1 MRFTLRA
8 KRGRALGCR
17 VGILLAFAAATVAGC
32 DSDSDESGA
41 LPPDAT
47 AQVGDTVITKR
58 QAAALLPNSM
68 QKAATAQ
75 RFGTGYLIA
84 IDWVKREAKRE
95 GLAATLSPASSGQQ
109 SIAQATGLFHELLA
123 KTNGPPVSQQQVARF
138 YREHPN
144 RFRSPEVRYVRKIS
158 TASPALATTARRELE
173 RGKSWSAVIDRY
185 TDVTTHIPPTKQDV
199 GVTPY
204 GEQPAMDRAIFAA
217 RRGTFVGP
225 VVRGERWWVFELVR
239 IRKIPGKSL
248 DEVRAVIAAKLED
261 ERVRRG
267 RRILVERLTTRY
279 RPMTVCGDRVRLS
292 NCRNGPANL
301 PVFLPFS

>member
-32 DSDSDESGA
+32 DSDSDESGSSA
-41 LPPDAT
+41 SRCHGPGRRHRHHQAPGGGASPELDAKG
-47 AQVGDTVITKR
+47 GDCATVR
-58 QAAALLPNSM
+58 
-68 QKAATAQ
+68 
-75 RFGTGYLIA
+75 TGYLIA

-199 GVTPY
+199 GATPY